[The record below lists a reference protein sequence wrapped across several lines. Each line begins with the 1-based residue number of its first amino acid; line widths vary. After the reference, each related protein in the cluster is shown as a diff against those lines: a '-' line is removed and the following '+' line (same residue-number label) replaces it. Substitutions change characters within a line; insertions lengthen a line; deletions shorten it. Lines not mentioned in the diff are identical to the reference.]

1 MRHVDMRKLPA
12 AAQEERRRQVIGLR
26 QRGMTYQEIAEL
38 VGLSPT
44 GVLNICHRFAAEG
57 AKGLVSKPRGRK
69 PGEQRLL
76 NPAQEA
82 EIEALIRRHT
92 PDELGL
98 PFALWSRA
106 AVRALIARH
115 CGVELAVRTVGKYL
129 ARWGFTAQKPIRRA
143 YEQDPVA
150 VRRWLRQ
157 DYPEIV
163 RRAKQVRG
171 IVVWGD
177 ETGLRA
183 DDVRGRSYAPR
194 GRTPVV
200 RVCRT
205 RIKLSLITAVTSK
218 GKLRWMVVDG
228 AVNAPT
234 FLRFL
239 ERLIREARGKVFLI
253 VDRLKAHR
261 ARLVRDWLEAH
272 RSEIEVHYLPSYSPE
287 PLGQCPKAG
296 RGCQRGPEAGAPTPG
311 AGAQQGAAEASRGPA
326 YAQPVQASAANPRH
340 LSAPAVPLCRM
351 IKTMRAG
358 SIWWLF
364 SGSRVMAA
372 RHTTRAATRAPSR
385 ALPRRRALCTNAK
398 KAR

>member
-26 QRGMTYQEIAEL
+26 QRGMTYQEIADL

-44 GVLNICHRFAAEG
+44 GVLDICHRFAAEG

-76 NPAQEA
+76 DPTQEA
-82 EIEALIRRHT
+82 KVQELIRRHT
-92 PDELGL
+92 PDELDL

-106 AVRALIARH
+106 AVRMLIARH
-115 CGVELAVRTVGKYL
+115 CGVELALRTVGKYL

-143 YEQDPVA
+143 YEQDPAA

-157 DYPEIV
+157 DYPKIV
-163 RRAKQVRG
+163 KRAKQARG
-171 IVVWGD
+171 VVVWGD

-183 DDVRGRSYAPR
+183 EDVRGRSYAPR

-200 RVCRT
+200 RVCQT
-205 RIKLSLITAVTSK
+205 RIKLSLITAVTNK
-218 GKLRWMVVDG
+218 GELRWMGVDG

-239 ERLIREARGKVFLI
+239 ERLIRGARGKVFLI

-261 ARLVRDWLEAH
+261 ARLVQDWLEDH
-272 RSEIEVHYLPSYSPE
+272 RSEIELHYLPSYSPE
-287 PLGQCPKAG
+287 PSEQCSEAG
-296 RGCQRGPEAGAPTPG
+296 RRRQRGPEAGAPAPG
-311 AGAQQGAAEASRGPA
+311 AGAKQRTAEASCGPT
-326 YAQPVQASAANPRH
+326 YAQSGQVSAANPRH
-340 LSAPAVPLCRM
+340 LPASAVPLCRM
-351 IKTMRAG
+351 IKRMRAG
-358 SIWWLF
+358 SI
-364 SGSRVMAA
+364 SRRPKVLQQ
-372 RHTTRAATRAPSR
+372 
-385 ALPRRRALCTNAK
+385 ALQPEPL
-398 KAR
+398 